1 MEFEFATLD
10 VFTNRRLEGNPL
22 AVVKVRDSQK
32 DKLTQDL
39 KQKIAKEFNLSETTF
54 LHVPDGDVGK
64 STAPSALSVDI
75 FTIESELP
83 FAGHPTIGTAVL
95 AKSLFPS
102 VSTLNI
108 KAGPIGLDPYNV
120 NGRAFIRAKIP
131 HNVHLHARTLADVI
145 PAAQQATYEGLS
157 HGEPQI
163 RERELAAPV
172 FSVVCGM
179 TFVLVKLP
187 SLELL
192 GRVGRLRLDFD
203 ALPAPLLDVDSE
215 WAPSFVARYYYVDV
229 DDNEGEGAKGAGKVG
244 GEGKQHVRKIRTR
257 MVELGFEDPATG
269 SAASCLAS
277 YLTLTEGVQE
287 EGGAGA
293 SFEIVQGVEMG
304 RRSEIRVDTTTET
317 DGKGRTKIKDV
328 YLGGEAV
335 VVQKGT
341 ITVD

>member
-10 VFTNRRLEGNPL
+10 VFTNKRLEGNPL
-22 AVVKVRDSQK
+22 AVVKVKASQK
-32 DKLTQDL
+32 DKLSQDL
-39 KQKIAKEFNLSETTF
+39 KQQIAKEFNLSETTF
-54 LHVPDGDVGK
+54 LHVPDND
-64 STAPSALSVDI
+64 TEQQQQPSALSVDI

-108 KAGPIGLDPYNV
+108 KAGPIGLDPYTA
-120 NGRAFIRAKIP
+120 NGRDTFIRAKIP
-131 HNVHLHARTLADVI
+131 HNVHLHARTLGDVI
-145 PAAQQATYEGLS
+145 PKAQHESYEGLS
-157 HGEPQI
+157 HSAPEI
-163 RERELAAPV
+163 RAAELAAPV
-172 FSVVCGM
+172 FSVVAGM
-179 TFVLVKLP
+179 TFVLVELP

-192 GRVGRLRLDFD
+192 GRVGRTRLDFD
-203 ALPAPLLDVDSE
+203 ALPTPLLDVGTE
-215 WAPSFVARYYYVDV
+215 WAPSFVCRYYYVNV
-229 DDNEGEGAKGAGKVG
+229 DDKDKNGDGKKT
-244 GEGKQHVRKIRTR
+244 ETRKLRTR

-277 YLTLTEGVQE
+277 YLTLHDKELG
-287 EGGAGA
+287 GGAGA

-304 RRSEIRVDTTTET
+304 RRSEIRVDTTTEK
-317 DGKGRTKIKDV
+317 DEQGKTKIKDL

-335 VVQKGT
+335 IVQKGT